1 MDITQ
6 EKLEEQNALLKVVVE
21 PQDYS
26 EKYKNSLK
34 DYGKQINMPGFRPGK
49 VPVSLVRS
57 KYGKALLVEEIER
70 LVSDRLNSYITEK
83 ELQLIGGV
91 VPTTDQ
97 PVRGDWDNPG
107 VFEFFYEVGL
117 KPELD
122 VKLTDKDKLSYYNI
136 AVDDK
141 KIDEEVL
148 RIARRYGKLSDTDE
162 AGENDMMLG
171 DFVELDEND
180 EILPGGVMHGNT
192 ISLEYVDEEV
202 TSALVGK
209 KPGDE
214 VIINP
219 RKVSGGNEDL
229 ARLLGISP
237 HAASHVNTN
246 YKFIVREVKR
256 LDPAEFNEELFDKV
270 FGDDVVKTE
279 EEFRQKVA
287 ESMRERYRSESD
299 NMFRRDLSHFL
310 VEKYQ
315 PSLPDEFLKRWLK
328 MNEEV
333 EINIDEEYPEYR
345 RSTQWQLIV
354 NNLIDNKEIE
364 VENQDIVSKTM
375 DLLREQYAQYGIPDP
390 DPGQLETSA
399 RQVLGNQEEANKI
412 SNLLINEKL
421 VEYARDKG
429 KVEEKEVNFDKFAE
443 LASNDPAEPVNA

>member
-26 EKYKNSLK
+26 EKYKTSLK
-34 DYGKQINMPGFRPGK
+34 DYGKQMNMPGFRPGK

-70 LVSDRLNSYITEK
+70 LVSDRLNSYISENNM
-83 ELQLIGGV
+83 QLLGGV

-122 VKLTDKDKLSYYNI
+122 VKVTDKDKLTYYNI

-148 RIARRYGKLSDTDE
+148 RIARRYGKLRDVE
-162 AGENDMMLG
+162 AAGENDMLLG

-180 EILPGGVMHGNT
+180 EIVPGGIMKGNT
-192 ISLEYVDEEV
+192 ISLEYVDDEI
-202 TSALVGK
+202 TKALTGK

-214 VIINP
+214 VVIDP
-219 RKVSGGNEDL
+219 RKVADGNEDL

-237 HAASHVNTN
+237 HDASHVNTN
-246 YKFIVREVKR
+246 FKFIVREVKR
-256 LDPAEFNEELFDKV
+256 LDPADFNEELFDKV
-270 FGDDVVKTE
+270 FGDDVVTTE

-287 ESMRERYRSESD
+287 DSMQERYRSESD
-299 NMFRRDLSHFL
+299 NMFRRDLSNYL
-310 VEKYQ
+310 VEKFQ
-315 PSLPDEFLKRWLK
+315 PTLPDEFLKRWLRANDQ
-328 MNEEV
+328 MEIDV
-333 EINIDEEYPEYR
+333 EAEYPEYR

-354 NNLIDNKEIE
+354 NNLIEKKEIE
-364 VENQDIVSKTM
+364 LENKDIVSKTVE
-375 DLLREQYAQYGIPDP
+375 LLREQYAQYGIPDP
-390 DPGQLETSA
+390 DPAQLESSA
-399 RQVLGNQEEANKI
+399 RQVLSDEEEANKV

-421 VEYARDKG
+421 VEYARGKA
-429 KVEEKEVNFDKFAE
+429 KVEEKDVNFDKFAE
-443 LASNDPAEPVNA
+443 LASKGPAETVNA